1 MSKQVAP
8 HATNSAL
15 PHIKNNL
22 NNTNLFRRTYP
33 NSTQRKP
40 ALDRNP
46 ARMLMSTPLTA
57 IVEEELFGTEELLAN
72 KHLSKGESAVKLL
85 EEWQYAD
92 YVIKPKGINH

>member
-8 HATNSAL
+8 HVTNSAL
-15 PHIKNNL
+15 PTIKNNL

-46 ARMLMSTPLTA
+46 ARMLMFTPLTV
-57 IVEEELFGTEELLAN
+57 IVVSEEELLAH
-72 KHLSKGESAVKLL
+72 HLLQVESPA
-85 EEWQYAD
+85 
-92 YVIKPKGINH
+92 I